1 MNKDSNAKNIEKMA
15 TCLCEIEEFAA
26 SALAHRPATSGED
39 LLHLS
44 KALEDIRAK
53 LSPPARPLD
62 AIQANPPF
70 SMEPTGFAKFLAMPK
85 LGTQFTRHTSKE
97 GTVFVA
103 SWRNQYT
110 SHVYEIHIKRDGA
123 SANCGWRATAT
134 NDQHLVFSLASK
146 NRTTCERCAVS
157 AMKQYL
163 KRSHRKTLRTIRKN
177 QEAQESEVAK

>member
-1 MNKDSNAKNIEKMA
+1 MNKDSNVKSIEKMA
-15 TCLCEIEEFAA
+15 TCLCEIAAFAA
-26 SALAHRPATSGED
+26 SALDVVAG
-39 LLHLS
+39 
-44 KALEDIRAK
+44 
-53 LSPPARPLD
+53 ARPLD
-62 AIQANPPF
+62 AILANPPF
-70 SMEPTGFAKFLAMPK
+70 STEPTGFAKFLAMPK
-85 LGTQFTRHTSKE
+85 LGIQFTRHTSKE
-97 GTVFVA
+97 ETVFVA

-110 SHVYEIHIKRDGA
+110 SHVYEIHVKRDGA

-146 NRTTCERCAVS
+146 SRTTCEQCAVS